1 MRVKKDYMGN
11 DQLLPAYNLQMVVC
25 DEYIVSVKCSGGLK
39 VTRENERIPPYR
51 T

>member
-1 MRVKKDYMGN
+1 MAKQKKPVHRV
-11 DQLLPAYNLQMVVC
+11 
-25 DEYIVSVKCSGGLK
+25 VSVKCSGGLK